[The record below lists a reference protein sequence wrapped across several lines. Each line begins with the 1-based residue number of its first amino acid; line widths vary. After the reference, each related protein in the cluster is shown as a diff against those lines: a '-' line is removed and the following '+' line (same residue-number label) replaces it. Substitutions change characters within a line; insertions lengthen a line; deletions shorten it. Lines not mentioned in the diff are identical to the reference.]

1 MTFHYEVV
9 QASVLQ
15 LAAYRLCLGYA
26 TPNLHVFHFMYIYIY
41 IYIYFKKTLCCMWYL
56 HQIGGQQPQN
66 PPHITHEVLRNEDL
80 MDCKFPKNH
89 RCAQQ
94 NKGK

>member
-41 IYIYFKKTLCCMWYL
+41 IYIYILKKRYVACDIYIKLEASNLKIPLTSHMKY
-56 HQIGGQQPQN
+56 
-66 PPHITHEVLRNEDL
+66 
-80 MDCKFPKNH
+80 
-89 RCAQQ
+89 
-94 NKGK
+94 